1 MTSSLGTS
9 SLIKTHEEMDYEPN
23 VTVYTMPSHWCA
35 ELYFD
40 KRSKH
45 SGGCVDDRMYAP
57 LSHPVVQAEHR
68 TEAAKQLRRSNLNH
82 GKAEHL
88 HAIKYKEETA
98 ALGGLSTP
106 SLSCT
111 KSGGWTMNP
120 MSRCP
125 PSHWCDWRNAPQHVT
140 GGTQCLALQTQSVC
154 ARFHVMSQ
162 KPCRR

>member
-1 MTSSLGTS
+1 MKKWIMNPMSRC
-9 SLIKTHEEMDYEPN
+9 IPCR
-23 VTVYTMPSHWCA
+23 HWCA

-40 KRSKH
+40 KRSEH
-45 SGGCVDDRMYAP
+45 SGGCVDDRNSMYAP

-88 HAIKYKEETA
+88 HAIEYKEEMA

-125 PSHWCDWRNAPQHVT
+125 PSHWCAELVWFT
-140 GGTQCLALQTQSVC
+140 LTTS
-154 ARFHVMSQ
+154 MT
-162 KPCRR
+162 PCRR